1 MSLLDK
7 GRETVVVYQE
17 EAYIDPDG
25 NPSRRASAT
34 PTYTITNCVVQL
46 MAQSGTSA
54 RRTEDN
60 NEGFDSEQVYR
71 LRPPRSFTT
80 IIGMHAKVVW
90 NGQEWAVFGKARR
103 YNGSDRTKHTD
114 YILRKNT

>member
-7 GRETVVVYQE
+7 GRETVILYNE
-17 EAYIDPDG
+17 ETYVDPDG
-25 NPSRRASAT
+25 NPSRRASST
-34 PTYTITNCVVQL
+34 PVVINNCVVQL
-46 MAQSGTSA
+46 LAQSGTSA

-80 IIGMHAKVVW
+80 IIGMMAKV
-90 NGQEWAVFGKARR
+90 EWQGITWSVFGKARR
-103 YNGSDRTKHTD
+103 YNGSSRTAHID
-114 YILRKNT
+114 YLIRKN

>member
-1 MSLLDK
+1 MSLLDT
-7 GRETVVVYQE
+7 GRETIILYNEEVYV
-17 EAYIDPDG
+17 DPDG
-25 NPSRRASAT
+25 NTSRRASST
-34 PTYTITNCVVQL
+34 PVTVNNCVVQL

-80 IIGMHAKVVW
+80 VIGMHAKVIWRGV
-90 NGQEWAVFGKARR
+90 EWSVFGKARR
-103 YNGSDRTKHTD
+103 YNGSSRTAHID
-114 YILRKNT
+114 YVLRRN

>member
-1 MSLLDK
+1 VSLLDK
-7 GRETVVVYQE
+7 GRETITLYNE
-17 EAYIDPDG
+17 ETYIDADG
-25 NPSRRASAT
+25 NPSRRAGST
-34 PTYTITNCVVQL
+34 PVTVTNCVVQL

-60 NEGFDSEQVYR
+60 NEAFDSEQVYR

-90 NGQEWAVFGKARR
+90 QGVEWAVFGKARR
-103 YNGSDRTKHTD
+103 YNGSDRTAHVD
-114 YILRKNT
+114 YILRRN

>member
-7 GRETVVVYQE
+7 GRETVVFYQE
-17 EAYIDPDG
+17 ESYTDPDG
-25 NPSRRASAT
+25 NPSRRASST
-34 PTYTITNCVVQL
+34 PTTISNCVVQL
-46 MAQSGTSA
+46 VAQSGTSA

-80 IIGMHAKVVW
+80 IIGMHARVVW

-103 YNGSDRTKHTD
+103 YNGSDRTKHID
-114 YILRKNT
+114 YMIRKN

>member
-7 GRETVVVYQE
+7 GRETIVIYQE
-17 EAYIDPDG
+17 EEYIDPDG

-34 PTYTITNCVVQL
+34 PTYTVSNCVVQL

-71 LRPPRSFTT
+71 LRTPRSFTPL
-80 IIGMHAKVVW
+80 IGMHARVVW
-90 NGQEWAVFGKARR
+90 NGQNWAVFGKPRR
-103 YNGSDRTKHTD
+103 YNGSDRTAHTD
-114 YILRKNT
+114 YILRKN